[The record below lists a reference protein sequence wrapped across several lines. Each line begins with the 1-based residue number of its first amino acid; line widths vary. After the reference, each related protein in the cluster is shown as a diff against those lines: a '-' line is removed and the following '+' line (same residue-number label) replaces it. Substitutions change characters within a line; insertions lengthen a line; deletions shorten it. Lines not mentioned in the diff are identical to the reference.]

1 MSRTVAVLGASRNR
15 EKFGNKAVRA
25 FAYRGYRVIPINLRP
40 GLIEGIRV
48 FTSVLSVPD
57 RIDLATVYLQPS
69 VGRRVMKELAQKGIP
84 EVWLNPGADGEDVA
98 EMARAVGLEPILDC
112 CIVGIGESPAS
123 YPSDVR
129 RMG

>member
-25 FAYRGYRVIPINLRP
+25 FAHRGYVVIPINLRP
-40 GLIEGIRV
+40 GLIEGIRT

-57 RIDLATVYLQPS
+57 PIDLATVYLQPA
-69 VGRRVMKELAQKGIP
+69 VGSQVMKELAQKEIP
-84 EVWLNPGADGEDVA
+84 EVWLNPGADGEDVV
-98 EMARAVGLEPILDC
+98 EMARAVGLDPILDC
-112 CIVGIGESPAS
+112 SIVGIGESPAF
-123 YPSDVR
+123 YPSDVC